1 MFILSSISNG
11 LDFWSVNHTLIYEN
25 LESNVMFWNIQNF
38 GMKYLMIDEM
48 NEINVYKT
56 LEYFW

>member
-1 MFILSSISNG
+1 MVILSSISNG

-25 LESNVMFWNIQNF
+25 LESNVMFLNIQNF
-38 GMKYLMIDEM
+38 GMKYLIIDEM